1 MLACL
6 PWRWAET
13 FEAVPGRESVLG
25 SDALD
30 GLPDCLSLNCY
41 PQVTDLARLDEGR
54 LRLVIDTVE
63 SLRPS
68 KTALAFKSFGALI
81 SPCVVYFVS

>member
-1 MLACL
+1 MGLLEDARRTGFWL
-6 PWRWAET
+6 GA
-13 FEAVPGRESVLG
+13 AG